1 MNVESIAIAGLGLL
15 GRGIATCF
23 LAHGFRVVA
32 YTKGGDAE
40 YARARTYI
48 DQGIRELVER
58 GYFPE
63 SLLRDWSSR
72 YVEAQSVQ
80 EFAPATF
87 VIESVTE
94 DRAIKQ
100 QLFSQIEEV
109 IAADVPLASNTS
121 AVPISLLQSPCRH
134 PERVL
139 GMHWAEPAYSTRFLE
154 LIRGERTSSDVMER
168 AAALAARV
176 GKEPAMVQKDIPG
189 FIVNRLGYAM
199 YREAVH
205 LLESGVGDIETIDR
219 AFRNA
224 CGLWASFC
232 GPFRWMDITGGPALY
247 AKAMSGVLPTLDN
260 RAELPETLA
269 RMRESDRF
277 YSYGAGDTQRWND
290 LLHEH
295 VWAIREIQERKPKS

>member
-32 YTKGGDAE
+32 YTKGGPEE

-58 GYFPE
+58 GYFHE
-63 SLLRDWSSR
+63 SLHNDWQGR
-72 YVEAQSVQ
+72 YIEAQSVQ
-80 EFAPATF
+80 EFASATF

-94 DRAIKQ
+94 DLAIKQ
-100 QLFSQIEEV
+100 QLFSQIEDV
-109 IAADVPLASNTS
+109 VAADVPLASNTS
-121 AVPISLLQSPCRH
+121 AVPISLLQSSCKH

-154 LIRGERTSSDVMER
+154 LIRGEQTSDVAMDK

-176 GKEPAMVQKDIPG
+176 GKEPAVVQKDIPG

-205 LLESGVGDIETIDR
+205 LLETGVGDIETIDR

-224 CGLWASFC
+224 CGLWASLC

-247 AKAMSGVLPTLDN
+247 AKAMSGVLPTLNNSADV
-260 RAELPETLA
+260 PETLTKMQA
-269 RMRESDRF
+269 GDRF
-277 YSYGAGDTQRWND
+277 YSYSPGDAQRWND